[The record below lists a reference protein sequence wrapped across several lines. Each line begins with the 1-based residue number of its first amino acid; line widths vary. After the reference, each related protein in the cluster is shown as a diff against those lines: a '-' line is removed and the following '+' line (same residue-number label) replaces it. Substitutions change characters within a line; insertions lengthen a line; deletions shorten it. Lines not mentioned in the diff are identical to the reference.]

1 MSGPGLI
8 ESVADAL
15 AQNGVNLPAFAVAW
29 ARALPTVILV
39 PAFGLRALPWPLRA
53 ILGGAIAIAI
63 FPALVPFADSR
74 AQEPWIFLIV
84 EEALRGIP
92 IAIATAVPLWAATMA
107 GGAIDT
113 LRVPERGPENSID
126 ASTVEEGSTQLGVF
140 FSLLASS
147 IFLATGGPARVAMS
161 LQTAEFPDHP
171 LIAAAHDLTQGI
183 SAAVAIAAPI
193 LAATILIDVGLSMA
207 NRATSP
213 LSANAITLPARSLGI
228 VVMIA
233 LVLERIARLMALMQ
247 R

>member
-1 MSGPGLI
+1 MGPGLTQ
-8 ESVADAL
+8 SVADEL
-15 AQNGVNLPAFAVAW
+15 SRNGVNLGAFAIAW

-39 PAFGLRALPWPLRA
+39 PAFGLRALPWPLRI
-53 ILGGAIAIAI
+53 ILGATIAVAI
-63 FPALVPFADSR
+63 FPTLIPFANSR
-74 AQEPWIFLIV
+74 IDEPWIFLAL

-92 IAIATAVPLWAATMA
+92 IAIATAIPLWAATMA

-113 LRVPERGPENSID
+113 MRGAENAID
-126 ASTVEEGSTQLGVF
+126 APTVEEGSTQLGIF

-147 IFLATGGPARVAMS
+147 IFLATGGPARVAMA

-183 SAAVAIAAPI
+183 TASVAIAAPI
-193 LAATILIDVGLSMA
+193 LAATIVIDVGLSIT

-228 VVMIA
+228 VVMLA
-233 LVLERIARLMALMQ
+233 LVLERIARVLAASQ
-247 R
+247 H

>member
-8 ESVADAL
+8 QSVADAL
-15 AQNGVNLPAFAVAW
+15 AQNGVNLPAFAIAW

-63 FPALVPFADSR
+63 FPALIPFADSR
-74 AQEPWIFLIV
+74 AHEPWIFLVV

-92 IAIATAVPLWAATMA
+92 IAIATAVPLWSATMA
-107 GGAIDT
+107 GGAMDT
-113 LRVPERGPENSID
+113 LRGAENSID
-126 ASTVEEGSTQLGVF
+126 APTVEEGATQLGVF

-161 LQTAEFPDHP
+161 LQIAEFPDHP

-193 LAATILIDVGLSMA
+193 LAATIVIDVGLSMA

-228 VVMIA
+228 VVMLA
-233 LVLERIARLMALMQ
+233 LVLERIARLLALTQ
-247 R
+247 H